1 MAAGWFGKA
10 TLGNNMWDSM
20 QIHKDVQGPT
30 TLCLLP
36 WYLYILQTERVL
48 AFSFLPVRTFCSGN
62 RGEQKAVGLKEFHT
76 THCVLQSRHHYNSQ
90 EIPDL
95 TLWLSTLAVLTQP
108 FRGAHV
114 GTLLHKS
121 RRIRRTITHDFSPF
135 ALA

>member
-62 RGEQKAVGLKEFHT
+62 RGEQKAVGLKRSST
-76 THCVLQSRHHYNSQ
+76 QRTVCSN
-90 EIPDL
+90 PD
-95 TLWLSTLAVLTQP
+95 TAT
-108 FRGAHV
+108 
-114 GTLLHKS
+114 
-121 RRIRRTITHDFSPF
+121 IRRRSQT
-135 ALA
+135 